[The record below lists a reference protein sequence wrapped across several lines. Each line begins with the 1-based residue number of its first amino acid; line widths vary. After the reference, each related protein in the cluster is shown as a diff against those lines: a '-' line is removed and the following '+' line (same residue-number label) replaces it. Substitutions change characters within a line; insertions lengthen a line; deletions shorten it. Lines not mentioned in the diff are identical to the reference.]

1 MKGMLAT
8 AHTACLV
15 GIEAHPVQV
24 EVRLGEGLPGFDI
37 VGLPERAV
45 KESRIRVRAALSS
58 IGFAFPPRHLV
69 LNLAPGDLRKTGA
82 GLDLSVAASVLAA
95 CGGVSPTELASTLMV
110 GELSLSGELRPVR
123 GVLALLRS
131 ARAAGLRNAII
142 PEGNRSEAMLI
153 EGVSVHTA
161 RHVGEV
167 VQWLNGKAT
176 LPDVVAGDV
185 VAGLRSH
192 DDVDRDLGAVRGQE
206 VARRALEIAAAGSH
220 HMLLVGSPG
229 AGKTMLARALPSILP
244 PPTDDEALEIATIAS
259 TAGLRSSLVLAGRR
273 RPFRAPHHTASA
285 SAIVGGG
292 DPIRAGELTLAH
304 RGVLFLDELPEF
316 RRDAI
321 ETLRTTMEEGEVVIS
336 RARQRV
342 RLPAAPMV
350 IAAMN
355 PCPCGYHGDPTR
367 FCRCGPSQ
375 IARYRGRV
383 SGPLLD
389 RFDLQVAV
397 PRVKART
404 MRKAAPGESSAT
416 VRSRVEQARIR
427 LASGGSRTKL
437 EALTEGVTS
446 EALTLLELGVERLK
460 MSARAYLKAL
470 RIAHTIAA
478 LAASAE
484 VQPSHTAEALQYRVL
499 DREPT

>member
-1 MKGMLAT
+1 MLAT
-8 AHTACLV
+8 AHAACLIGV
-15 GIEAHPVQV
+15 EANPVQV

-37 VGLPERAV
+37 VGLPERGV

-69 LNLAPGDLRKTGA
+69 LNLAPGDLPKTGA
-82 GLDLSVAASVLAA
+82 GLDLAVAVSVLAA
-95 CGGVSPTELASTLMV
+95 CEGVSTEQLSSTLLI

-131 ARAAGLRNAII
+131 ARLAGLENAII
-142 PEGNRSEAMLI
+142 PEGNRQEAMLVD
-153 EGVSVHTA
+153 GVSVHSA
-161 RHVGEV
+161 AHVGAV
-167 VQWLNGKAT
+167 VRWLNGDSPLPEVKRDAT
-176 LPDVVAGDV
+176 TPSPNPCAEP
-185 VAGLRSH
+185 
-192 DDVDRDLGAVRGQE
+192 DRDLSAVRGQE
-206 VARRALEIAAAGSH
+206 TARRALEIAAAGGH
-220 HMLLVGSPG
+220 HLLLIGSPG

-244 PPTDDEALEIATIAS
+244 PPSSDEALEIATIAS
-259 TAGLRSSLVLAGRR
+259 SAGLRAPRILTGQQ

-285 SAIVGGG
+285 AAIVGGG
-292 DPIRAGELTLAH
+292 EPIQAGELTLAH
-304 RGVLFLDELPEF
+304 HGVLFLDELPEF

-342 RLPAAPMV
+342 RLPAAPLV
-350 IAAMN
+350 VAAMN

-367 FCRCGPSQ
+367 FCRCGELQ

-397 PRVKART
+397 PRVSARA
-404 MRKAAPGESSAT
+404 MRKAMPGEPSRT
-416 VRSRVEQARIR
+416 VQRRVEQARDR
-427 LASGGSRTKL
+427 LRSTDPRMSVASLTSDVAPD
-437 EALTEGVTS
+437 AL
-446 EALTLLELGVERLK
+446 ALLELGVERLK

-470 RIAHTIAA
+470 RVAHTIAA
-478 LAASAE
+478 LGGSNE
-484 VQPSHTAEALQYRVL
+484 VLPSHTAEALQYRVM
-499 DREPT
+499 DREPA